1 VGEPTGASVA
11 ICGRRNGRRW
21 PPFVWLATRG
31 ALGLN
36 RSVAFGPLCTF
47 SLTDYLLRS
56 FDLAGSLNRTAL
68 GSAGCSRYQPFCQ
81 RRVSGLGAKLFQ
93 RDLPRLGRRLLSLDE
108 IRLFKTSHRFSTLYF
123 NLARAA
129 VARRI

>member
-1 VGEPTGASVA
+1 MSIFECCSLL
-11 ICGRRNGRRW
+11 RRW
-21 PPFVWLATRG
+21 PCTDRVSQPFQIRKSLPG
-31 ALGLN
+31 AIAEYGGN
-36 RSVAFGPLCTF
+36 KS
-47 SLTDYLLRS
+47 DYLLRS
-56 FDLAGSLNRTAL
+56 FDLAGSLDRTAL

-81 RRVSGLGAKLFQ
+81 RRVSRLGAKLFQ

-108 IRLFKTSHRFSTLYF
+108 IRLVKTSHRFSTLYF